1 MANLN
6 DKEKSVMNAVHALV
20 IDRGKGI
27 LSEQQIFDELPRVG
41 KRKMIYDILGLKK
54 RAEYMGGKCVDIE
67 EIQYIMESLAT
78 LDFFDLV
85 VTDKKGVQMY
95 VVTLLNK
102 GSSFERDQRD
112 KRKGIYLIIFR
123 TVLLAV
129 LSFIIT
135 IALKAIFG

>member
-1 MANLN
+1 MANLSI
-6 DKEKSVMNAVHALV
+6 KEKSVMNAVHELV
-20 IDRGKGI
+20 NSRGKGI

-41 KRKMIYDILGLKK
+41 KRKLIYEIFGFKK
-54 RAEYMGGKCVDIE
+54 RAEYMGEKCVDLE
-67 EIQYIMESLAT
+67 EIRDIMESLAT

-102 GSSFERDQRD
+102 GASFERDQRD
-112 KRKGIYLIIFR
+112 KRRSLYLIIIR
-123 TVLLAV
+123 TVLLAI

-135 IALKAIFG
+135 VILKAIFS